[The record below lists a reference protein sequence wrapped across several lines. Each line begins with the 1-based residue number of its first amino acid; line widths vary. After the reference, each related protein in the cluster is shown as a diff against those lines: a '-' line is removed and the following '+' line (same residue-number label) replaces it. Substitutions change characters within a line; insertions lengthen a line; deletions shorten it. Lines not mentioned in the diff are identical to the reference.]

1 MTSIVREHNVSVN
14 TVHRI
19 LASCYHRLAVLIIY
33 LNILLSMNLMAQT
46 ANYTLFVEMAKK

>member
-14 TVHRI
+14 TVQRI

-33 LNILLSMNLMAQT
+33 LNILLSMNLMA
-46 ANYTLFVEMAKK
+46 